1 MDAGILIGWLS
12 NLFKEELCYY
22 NVTLLIYHDDVLQD
36 FQESMYSHHRRIYIF
51 ISIEIRLLN
60 INKMAPKV
68 KVGTELLIKFL
79 NPVSARQL
87 KIICYKILQGIL
99 CIRWK
104 LIFTIMAGLAYN
116 CCRKWLLAINM
127 GIIMGD

>member
-1 MDAGILIGWLS
+1 
-12 NLFKEELCYY
+12 
-22 NVTLLIYHDDVLQD
+22 
-36 FQESMYSHHRRIYIF
+36 MYSHYDTIDIF

-79 NPVSARQL
+79 NPVSAWQL
-87 KIICYKILQGIL
+87 KIICYKILRGMLYITVE
-99 CIRWK
+99 ID
-104 LIFTIMAGLAYN
+104 IYN
-116 CCRKWLLAINM
+116 HGGSSVQLLLKMVIGNKY

>member
-1 MDAGILIGWLS
+1 
-12 NLFKEELCYY
+12 
-22 NVTLLIYHDDVLQD
+22 
-36 FQESMYSHHRRIYIF
+36 MYSHYDTIDIF

-87 KIICYKILQGIL
+87 KIICYKILRGMLYITVE
-99 CIRWK
+99 ID
-104 LIFTIMAGLAYN
+104 IYN
-116 CCRKWLLAINM
+116 HGGSSVQLLPKMVIGNKY
-127 GIIMGD
+127 GIILGD

>member
-1 MDAGILIGWLS
+1 M
-12 NLFKEELCYY
+12 
-22 NVTLLIYHDDVLQD
+22 IYHDDVLRD
-36 FQESMYSHHRRIYIF
+36 FQESMYSHHRRMYIF

-87 KIICYKILQGIL
+87 KIICYKILRGIL

>member
-1 MDAGILIGWLS
+1 M
-12 NLFKEELCYY
+12 
-22 NVTLLIYHDDVLQD
+22 IYHDDVLQD
-36 FQESMYSHHRRIYIF
+36 FQESMYSHHRRMYIF
-51 ISIEIRLLN
+51 LSIEIRLLN

-87 KIICYKILQGIL
+87 KIICYKILKGIL

-116 CCRKWLLAINM
+116 CRKWLLAINM
-127 GIIMGD
+127 GMIMGD